1 MAPLVPFGHQM
12 QKEVC
17 CLTALSQT
25 PFSGECLKGPTE
37 VPSSPK
43 RTPPFLSHCVQ
54 ASGTTHNRRKFI
66 ISCNR
71 NLPCWGSCFCETR
84 EGGSCC
90 LPCGKL
96 EGNEGELQVEGR
108 IELSPRALTSHVTLD
123 KLLTISVPR
132 LQNGQNSAAS
142 EGRHPYE
149 MVHESRSF
157 IVHNSPGRESQ
168 MSMK

>member
-12 QKEVC
+12 HKEVC

-43 RTPPFLSHCVQ
+43 RTPPLLSHCVQ
-54 ASGTTHNRRKFI
+54 ASGTTHN
-66 ISCNR
+66 
-71 NLPCWGSCFCETR
+71 G
-84 EGGSCC
+84 GGSCC

-123 KLLTISVPR
+123 ELLTISVPR

-149 MVHESRSF
+149 MVHESRSL

>member
-1 MAPLVPFGHQM
+1 MGESSSSAATETFPAGVLFG
-12 QKEVC
+12 
-17 CLTALSQT
+17 
-25 PFSGECLKGPTE
+25 G
-37 VPSSPK
+37 
-43 RTPPFLSHCVQ
+43 
-54 ASGTTHNRRKFI
+54 
-66 ISCNR
+66 
-71 NLPCWGSCFCETR
+71 FCETR

-123 KLLTISVPR
+123 ELLTISVPH

-142 EGRHPYE
+142 EVRHPYE
-149 MVHESRSF
+149 MVHESRSL